1 MKRLLLLICFR
12 SVDPKVIGFTGYPA
26 PLSPPAG
33 GQPLSSSSQSSNSS
47 TGSSEGGRQDS
58 STNGEANVTAADL
71 TKNFFRS
78 KKSLLNSQ
86 YTNSKQVP

>member
-1 MKRLLLLICFR
+1 MKWLLIICFR

-33 GQPLSSSSQSSNSS
+33 QPLSSSSQSSNSS
-47 TGSSEGGRQDS
+47 TGSSEGRQDS
-58 STNGEANVTAADL
+58 STNGEATVTAADL

>member
-1 MKRLLLLICFR
+1 MICFR

-26 PLSPPAG
+26 PVSPPA

-58 STNGEANVTAADL
+58 STNGEATVTAADL